1 MKDSQAWYDHI
12 NSKKHNQLMGMTMMV
27 ERVSVDRVKE
37 KLASLKRKAETPVT
51 SIEDITRRI
60 EEREKEEQ
68 EKKSK
73 R

>member
-1 MKDSQAWYDHI
+1 
-12 NSKKHNQLMGMTMMV
+12 MGMTMMV